1 VAKLHFCGSA
11 LLVLTGCVS
20 GLAVCCFAYG
30 QIYYPKQEVHISDL
44 PALTARTTNA
54 SDVLATSMEIIFR
67 DKGVCC
73 GKKSALEDRVKSSD
87 PMSLKNIGDKLGG
100 RHLLSDGRP
109 IMVTAEYWPA
119 AAGNSNSGNPISEIM
134 KKRALLMEWN
144 SHLYVV
150 YGVIYDTIYNP
161 EGGSGNMIL
170 KFLLLDARFSDERR
184 KVSFNRQT
192 DDWGKVQGLL
202 MLKAAPQ

>member
-1 VAKLHFCGSA
+1 MCG
-11 LLVLTGCVS
+11 V
-20 GLAVCCFAYG
+20 GLCLAFGVFAYG
-30 QIYYPKQEVHISDL
+30 QQTYSPNEVRITDL
-44 PALTARTTNA
+44 PALTAKTTNA
-54 SDVLATSMEIIFR
+54 SDVLAASVETIFR
-67 DKGVCC
+67 DKDVCC
-73 GKKSALEDRVKSSD
+73 GKNSALGESVQAAD
-87 PMSLKNIGDKLGG
+87 PVSLKDISDKLGG

-119 AAGNSNSGNPISEIM
+119 TAGNSNSGNPISAIM
-134 KKRALLMEWN
+134 EQRALLMEWN

-150 YGVIYDTIYNP
+150 YGVIYDTIHVP
-161 EGGSGNMIL
+161 KRGSGNMIL
-170 KFLLLDARFSDERR
+170 KFLLLDTRFPDERR